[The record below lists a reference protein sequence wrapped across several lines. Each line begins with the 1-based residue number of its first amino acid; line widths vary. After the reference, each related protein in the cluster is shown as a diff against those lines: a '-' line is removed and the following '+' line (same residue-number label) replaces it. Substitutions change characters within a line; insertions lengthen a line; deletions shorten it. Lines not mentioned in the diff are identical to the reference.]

1 MISIIKEVP
10 NGKAPGPDDFTAE
23 FFKLYASELT
33 PLLLDMYNE
42 KFEHGEL
49 PATLSKAFITLIL
62 KKDKNSYTSYG
73 PISLSRVD
81 AVIFV

>member
-1 MISIIKEVP
+1 
-10 NGKAPGPDDFTAE
+10 
-23 FFKLYASELT
+23 
-33 PLLLDMYNE
+33 MYNE

-81 AVIFV
+81 TVIFV